1 MSDETSEFVR
11 ADSEIQNTDRP
22 QLVIP
27 IRIST
32 SGLDEPINILTIKTL
47 ALIDTGASRTC
58 IGISLLNAIGA
69 EPWLPR
75 RQRTAS
81 GVVDIYQRYASLEL
95 FADKVCF
102 AEFLDNE
109 VLEYQTHE
117 DDPYQVL
124 LGMDVL
130 RKFKSFKMQ
139 GFDMTFEL

>member
-1 MSDETSEFVR
+1 MSEDAKEFVQTY
-11 ADSEIQNTDRP
+11 SEIQNLDRP

-32 SGLDEPINILTIKTL
+32 SSLDEPVQIVTVKTM

-58 IGISLLNAIGA
+58 ISISLLNTIGA
-69 EPWLPR
+69 EPWIPR

-81 GVVDIYQRYASLEL
+81 GIVDIYQRYASIEL

-102 AEFLDNE
+102 AEFLDIE
-109 VLEYQTHE
+109 VLEFQAHT

-130 RKFKSFKMQ
+130 RKFKSFKIQ
-139 GFDMTFEL
+139 EFDMAFEL